1 MYEWLYQWAAGAKAP
16 DALAE
21 NVPLARLTTFAI
33 GGPARFVARP
43 SDESELVSLLD
54 LLAEHDF
61 PCVLLGRGSNVL
73 AEDEGYPGCVILLT
87 HFDEIKVSGTTV
99 TAGAGVMLGTM
110 AQAAK
115 DASLTGLE
123 FASGIPGTLGGALF
137 MNAGAYGGEMCQ
149 IVRKVLLLDD
159 EGKMREL
166 TGEEMEFSYR
176 HSLLQEKPYIAL
188 RAEMELAKGNIDDIR
203 AKMAELAQKRRD
215 KQPLEYPSAGSAF
228 KRPEGYFAGA
238 LIEQAQLKGVRVGGA
253 VVSPKHAGFIVNTG
267 KATSDDVQALFAFVQ
282 KSVLADAGVEL
293 HPEVRILRPDG
304 LTELE

>member
-54 LLAEHDF
+54 LLAEHEF

-73 AEDEGYPGCVILLT
+73 AEDEGYPGCVILFT

-99 TAGAGVMLGTM
+99 TAGAGVMLGTL